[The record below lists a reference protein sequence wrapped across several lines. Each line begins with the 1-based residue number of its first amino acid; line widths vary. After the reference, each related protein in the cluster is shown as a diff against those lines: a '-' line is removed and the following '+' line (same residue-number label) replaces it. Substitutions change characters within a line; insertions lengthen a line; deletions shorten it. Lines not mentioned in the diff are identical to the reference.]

1 MKKVN
6 IPHFGLLEISNII
19 FDINGTLQF
28 NGKISNKLI
37 EKFRALKRHYN
48 IFLIS
53 SDTRGNLNE
62 LAKKLD
68 SKYIRINTG
77 NQTDAEAKNKELL
90 KLGKE
95 NTIAIGNGN
104 NDMLMLKNAALGI
117 LIIGSEGASGKSLMN
132 ADVIFTNPNDAIDFL
147 LDEKTIIA
155 TLRG

>member
-6 IPHFGLLEISNII
+6 IPHFGLLEIKNII
-19 FDINGTLQF
+19 FDINGTIQF
-28 NGKISNKLI
+28 NGKTSNKLI
-37 EKFRALKRHYN
+37 EKFRELKQHYT

-62 LAKKLD
+62 LAKELD
-68 SKYIRINTG
+68 TKYIRINTG
-77 NQTDAEAKNKELL
+77 IQTDAEAKNKELL

-95 NTIAIGNGN
+95 NTAAIGNGN

-117 LIIGSEGASGKSLMN
+117 LIIGSEGASSKSLMN
-132 ADVIFTNPNDAIDFL
+132 ADVIFTNPIDAINFL
-147 LDEKTIIA
+147 LDEKAIIA